1 MARLAALHQPCGSVD
16 DATRAFWPSYPRF
29 RAAAS
34 LALEFPTNAGFLLPR
49 RLQMNK
55 FPTSGWFSD
64 RCSLENSQAERGTR
78 GRMTPMRSG
87 VGCCSPMPTL
97 AAVPTG
103 CSRHTRRLESKANW
117 KGHLELMPSHT
128 SAGIPR
134 VLSLAQPTAD
144 SLHLGNFLGALRQW
158 VPLQEDHEA
167 FYGIA
172 DLHALT
178 VATPPEVLRERIL
191 RSAAQLI
198 AAGIDP
204 AKATVFR
211 QSQVAEHTQLSW
223 VLGCLTGY
231 GQAQR
236 MTQFK
241 DKAAKMG
248 PKATN
253 VGLFTYPV
261 LMAADILLYQADQVP
276 VGEDQRQHLELTR
289 DLAARFNSRYG
300 DTFVVPEPY
309 ILPSVGRIADLAE
322 PHSKMSKSL
331 SSPTGLI
338 ELLDD
343 PAVNVR
349 KIKSAVTD
357 SGREIVFDDVN
368 KPGVSNLLTIL
379 AALTGTPIDAL
390 VKRFEGQGYGDL
402 KSAVADAVSE
412 FAVPYRKRTLELMD
426 ERSELESILAKG
438 ADRAREVASA
448 TLADVYEKVGVA

>member
-1 MARLAALHQPCGSVD
+1 
-16 DATRAFWPSYPRF
+16 
-29 RAAAS
+29 
-34 LALEFPTNAGFLLPR
+34 
-49 RLQMNK
+49 
-55 FPTSGWFSD
+55 
-64 RCSLENSQAERGTR
+64 
-78 GRMTPMRSG
+78 
-87 VGCCSPMPTL
+87 
-97 AAVPTG
+97 
-103 CSRHTRRLESKANW
+103 
-117 KGHLELMPSHT
+117 MPSPG
-128 SAGIPR
+128 SAGRPR

-178 VATPPEVLRERIL
+178 VPTPREVLRERTL
-191 RSAAQLI
+191 RSAAQLL

-204 AKATVFR
+204 AKATVFL
-211 QSQVAEHTQLSW
+211 QSQVPEHTQLNW

-231 GQAQR
+231 GQALR

-248 PKATN
+248 PEATN

-300 DTFVVPEPY
+300 EAFVVPEPY

-322 PHSKMSKSL
+322 PGAKMSKSL
-331 SSPTGLI
+331 SSPTGII

-343 PAVNVR
+343 PKINIR

-357 SGREIVFDDVN
+357 SGREIIFDEIN

-379 AALTGTPIDAL
+379 SALTATPVGEL
-390 VKRFEGQGYGDL
+390 VEQFDGRGYGDL
-402 KSAVADAVSE
+402 KGAVADAVTA
-412 FAVPYRKRTLELMD
+412 FAVPFRDRTLGLLE
-426 ERSELESILAKG
+426 ERGELESILAKG

-448 TLADVYEKVGVA
+448 TLADVYAKVGLA

>member
-1 MARLAALHQPCGSVD
+1 MASHSG
-16 DATRAFWPSYPRF
+16 
-29 RAAAS
+29 
-34 LALEFPTNAGFLLPR
+34 AGR
-49 RLQMNK
+49 
-55 FPTSGWFSD
+55 
-64 RCSLENSQAERGTR
+64 
-78 GRMTPMRSG
+78 
-87 VGCCSPMPTL
+87 
-97 AAVPTG
+97 
-103 CSRHTRRLESKANW
+103 
-117 KGHLELMPSHT
+117 
-128 SAGIPR
+128 PR

-178 VATPPEVLRERIL
+178 VAIEPAVLHDRTL
-191 RSAAQLI
+191 RTAAQLL

-204 AKATVFR
+204 AKATVFL
-211 QSQVAEHTQLSW
+211 QSQIAEHTQLNW
-223 VLGCLTGY
+223 VLGCITGF

-248 PKATN
+248 PEATN

-261 LMAADILLYQADQVP
+261 LMAADILLYQTDQVP

-289 DLAARFNSRYG
+289 DLATRFNSRYG
-300 DTFVVPEPY
+300 PTFMVPEPY

-322 PHSKMSKSL
+322 PGMKMSKSL
-331 SSPTGLI
+331 SSPTGII

-343 PAVNVR
+343 PAINIR

-357 SGREIVFDDVN
+357 SGREIIFDEAN

-379 AALTGTPIDAL
+379 SALTGADVGSL
-390 VKRFEGQGYGDL
+390 VEEFDGRGYGDL
-402 KSAVADAVSE
+402 KNAVADAVTE
-412 FAVPYRKRTLELMD
+412 FAIPYRNRTLELME

-448 TLADVYEKVGVA
+448 TLADVYAKVGLP